1 MLTSHFRRIRA
12 AAVANAL
19 IFAGIAMF
27 AVSSPVWGQDVD
39 YSASA
44 TTPQDDPVY
53 PGIPPRTKAET
64 TVGSQTLRLY
74 GTILFNASV
83 SDSIEVGQDLVLWPL
98 PNSTAGT
105 TFPDGTAKPNSH
117 IHDLIFTA
125 RQSIVGFQVKPSDPS
140 VDKWKPSG
148 RIEMDFFGGRP
159 FDANQPQGRVFN
171 EPRLRLAYLKIQNG
185 NWAFL
190 AGQDRMIIAPLDPV
204 SLSHVAAPL
213 GASAGN
219 LWGWQPQIRAEYSRG
234 MGKASSLFQIGV
246 IRPQFADVRLET
258 APATGSALDNTTS
271 GLGERTS
278 KPMYQ
283 ARYSVTLPMSG
294 SKATFGA
301 GGHYGRERIGAERD
315 IDSWAFAFDFSVP
328 IQSRVRLRGE
338 GFIGSNLI
346 PFQGGVIQGVAVFNP
361 GGGAPIQFNKIGSGG
376 GWGELIVKATSDGNN
391 VFYAGAGTDDPK
403 DANLLTPSGRSK
415 NTFLWASFF
424 HKVTTNVTTAIE
436 WSNWQFKTRTFVAG
450 LPTTNGPAG
459 RGNVFNLAFA
469 YQF

>member
-1 MLTSHFRRIRA
+1 
-12 AAVANAL
+12 
-19 IFAGIAMF
+19 
-27 AVSSPVWGQDVD
+27 
-39 YSASA
+39 
-44 TTPQDDPVY
+44 
-53 PGIPPRTKAET
+53 
-64 TVGSQTLRLY
+64 
-74 GTILFNASV
+74 
-83 SDSIEVGQDLVLWPL
+83 
-98 PNSTAGT
+98 
-105 TFPDGTAKPNSH
+105 
-117 IHDLIFTA
+117 
-125 RQSIVGFQVKPSDPS
+125 
-140 VDKWKPSG
+140 
-148 RIEMDFFGGRP
+148 
-159 FDANQPQGRVFN
+159 
-171 EPRLRLAYLKIQNG
+171 
-185 NWAFL
+185 
-190 AGQDRMIIAPLDPV
+190 
-204 SLSHVAAPL
+204 
-213 GASAGN
+213 
-219 LWGWQPQIRAEYSRG
+219 
-234 MGKASSLFQIGV
+234 
-246 IRPQFADVRLET
+246 
-258 APATGSALDNTTS
+258 
-271 GLGERTS
+271 
-278 KPMYQ
+278 
-283 ARYSVTLPMSG
+283 MSG

>member
-1 MLTSHFRRIRA
+1 MLTSHLRRLGT

-19 IFAGIAMF
+19 IYAGIAMF
-27 AVSSPVWGQDVD
+27 IVSSPAWAQDSD
-39 YSASA
+39 YAA
-44 TTPQDDPVY
+44 TGPSSQDPVY
-53 PGIPPRTKAET
+53 PGIPPQTKAET
-64 TVGSQTLRLY
+64 TVGSQSLRIY
-74 GTILFNASV
+74 GTILMNASV

-98 PNSTAGT
+98 PSGTT
-105 TFPDGTAKPNSH
+105 TFPDGTTKRNGN
-117 IHDLIFTA
+117 IHDVIFTA
-125 RQSIVGFQVKPSDPS
+125 RQSIVGFQVKPADPS

-159 FDANQPQGRVFN
+159 FDANNPQGRVFN
-171 EPRLRLAYLKIQNG
+171 EPRLRLAYLQIQNG
-185 NWAFL
+185 NWTLL
-190 AGQDRMIIAPLDPV
+190 AGQDRMIISPLDPV

-213 GASAGN
+213 GATAGN
-219 LWGWQPQIRAEYSRG
+219 LWGWQPQIRAEYARG
-234 MGKASSLFQIGV
+234 MGKATSLLQIGV

-258 APATGSALDNTTS
+258 PPASGSALDSLTS

-283 ARYSVTLPMSG
+283 ARYSVTFPISD

-328 IQSRVRLRGE
+328 IHSRVRLRGE
-338 GFIGSNLI
+338 GFVGANLI

-361 GGGAPIQFNKIGSGG
+361 GGGAPIQFNKVGSGG
-376 GWGELIVKATSDGNN
+376 GWGEMIVKITNDNNN

-403 DANLLTPSGRSK
+403 DSTLLPLSARSK
-415 NTFLWASFF
+415 NTFAWASFF
-424 HKVTTNVTTAIE
+424 HKVTTNVTAAIE
-436 WSNWQFKTRTFVAG
+436 WSNWQFKTRNFAG
-450 LPTTNGPAG
+450 TVPSTNAPAG